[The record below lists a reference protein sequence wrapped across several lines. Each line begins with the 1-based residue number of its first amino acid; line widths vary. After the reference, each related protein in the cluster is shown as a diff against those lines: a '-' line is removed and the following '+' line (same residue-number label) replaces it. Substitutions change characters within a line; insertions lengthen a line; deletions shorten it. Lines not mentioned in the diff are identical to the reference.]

1 MTQLQGQKGAKD
13 EKTLKKCKFQCLL
26 RMWRGGVH
34 AVCSK
39 WERHKL
45 TPHAATGDFS
55 LGVTYQRMSEA
66 RELREDKQAS
76 V

>member
-1 MTQLQGQKGAKD
+1 
-13 EKTLKKCKFQCLL
+13 
-26 RMWRGGVH
+26 MWRGGVH

-45 TPHAATGDFS
+45 TPHAVTGDFS

-66 RELREDKQAS
+66 RELREDKR
-76 V
+76 VFC

>member
-1 MTQLQGQKGAKD
+1 
-13 EKTLKKCKFQCLL
+13 
-26 RMWRGGVH
+26 MWRGGVH

-45 TPHAATGDFS
+45 TQHAATSDFS

-66 RELREDKQAS
+66 RELRDYERVFANNRRS
-76 V
+76 FRLNVRGAMNCATTNERGA